1 VRALR
6 TLVLAGVAAAA
17 LTAGIGSA
25 MADPSTTP
33 AENSIVA
40 VGSDTIEFQSD
51 QASIDYNATSP
62 APTNKF
68 YSWDAVNP
76 TTGAVGD
83 TIDTKNSPACD
94 IARPNGSGAG
104 IAQLQAKKKTTDGT
118 ENCVDI
124 ARASRNI
131 QASDGAGIV
140 SVLFAHDLITW
151 SANAGGNAVTN
162 LTDTDLKAIYECNA
176 SLISSSFSGPVK
188 WNEVG
193 GTSADAI
200 IPVLPQA
207 SSGTRS
213 QWQTDIGVPNASLGS
228 CVVQGAFAGTTIEEN
243 EGTNPVFTSTGN
255 PTGFKDA
262 LFPFSGGDYVC
273 QLDTK
278 KCPDQHGT
286 LTLGQIDGKA
296 PITSANVI
304 NTSGLTAF
312 PALYIRGL
320 YYVALNAGGTGVSGS
335 PAPAVPNGSNLSGYT
350 IDLTKFL
357 GQGNSSG
364 WICGTAGQADTK
376 AFGFATVSNCGSL
389 TGQ

>member
-1 VRALR
+1 MRALR
-6 TLVLAGVAAAA
+6 TIVLAGVAAAA

-33 AENSIVA
+33 TETSIVA

-51 QASIDYNATSP
+51 QAAIDYDATSP
-62 APTNKF
+62 TNPF
-68 YSWDAVNP
+68 ESWDAVNP
-76 TTGAVGD
+76 ATGAVGD
-83 TIDTKNSPACD
+83 TIDTKNSAACS

-104 IAQLQAKKKTTDGT
+104 IAQLHAKLKTTDGT
-118 ENCVDI
+118 ENCVDV

-131 QASDGAGIV
+131 QASDGTGIV

-151 SANAGGNAVTN
+151 SANGGGNAPAN
-162 LTDTDLKAIYECNA
+162 LSLTDTDLKAIYECNA
-176 SLISSSFSGPVK
+176 SLINSADSGPVK
-188 WNEVG
+188 WSEVG
-193 GTSADAI
+193 GTSTDAI

-213 QWQTDIGVPNASLGS
+213 QWQTDIGVPNASLGT
-228 CVVQGAFAGTTIEEN
+228 CVVNGAFNGSSIEEN
-243 EGTNPVFTSTGN
+243 EGTNAVFSSTANAAGY
-255 PTGFKDA
+255 KDV

-273 QLDTK
+273 QVHTL

-286 LTLGQIDGKA
+286 LNLGEIDGKA
-296 PITSANVI
+296 PLTSANVI
-304 NTSGLTAF
+304 NAAGLSAF

-320 YYVALNAGGTGVSGS
+320 YYVALNAGGTGVSPS
-335 PAPAVPNGSNLSGYT
+335 PAPAVPNGTNLSGYH

-357 GQGNSSG
+357 GQGNTSG
-364 WICGTAGQADTK
+364 WICGTAGEADTTS
-376 AFGFATVSNCGSL
+376 FGFATVANCGAL

>member
-33 AENSIVA
+33 TETSIVA

-51 QASIDYNATSP
+51 AAATAYDATSP
-62 APTNKF
+62 TNPF
-68 YSWDAVNP
+68 ESWDAVNP

-104 IAQLQAKKKTTDGT
+104 IAQLQAKLKTTDGT
-118 ENCVDI
+118 QNCVDL

-131 QASDGAGIV
+131 QASDGTGIV
-140 SVLFAHDLITW
+140 SVLIAKDLITW
-151 SANAGGNAVTN
+151 SADAGGNAVTN
-162 LTDTDLKAIYECNA
+162 LTDTQLKAIYECNA
-176 SLISSSFSGPVK
+176 SLINSSFSGPVK

-228 CVVQGAFAGTTIEEN
+228 CVVQGSFAGTTIEEN
-243 EGTNPVFTSTGN
+243 EGTNAVFSSTGN
-255 PTGFKDA
+255 PTGYKDV
-262 LFPFSGGDYVC
+262 LFPFSAGDYVC
-273 QLDTK
+273 QIDTK
-278 KCPDQHGT
+278 ACPDLHGT
-286 LTLGQIDGKA
+286 MTLGQIDGKA

-304 NTSGLTAF
+304 NTSGLSAF
-312 PALYIRGL
+312 PAAYIRGL
-320 YYVALNAGGTGVSGS
+320 YYVALNAGGTGLNGS
-335 PAPAVPNGSNLSGYT
+335 PAPAVPNGSNLSGYH

-364 WICGTAGQADTK
+364 WICSTAGEQVTK
-376 AFGFATVSNCGSL
+376 NFGFAVASNCGAL